1 VIPSISILAEPSVA
15 IVDKVVDK
23 RGTRKAAQAYL
34 EFLYTPEG
42 QELCA
47 KHFYRPR
54 NQAVAGRYAS
64 RFPSLNLLTIADPVF
79 GGWARAQKQHFDE
92 GGIFDQI
99 YQPGS

>member
-1 VIPSISILAEPSVA
+1 M
-15 IVDKVVDK
+15 VDK
-23 RGTRKAAQAYL
+23 RGTRKIAEAYL

-54 NQAVAGRYAS
+54 NQEVAAKYTAQ
-64 RFPSLNLLTIADPVF
+64 FPPVKLQTIRDPMF
-79 GGWARAQKQHFDE
+79 GGWAEAQKRHFDE